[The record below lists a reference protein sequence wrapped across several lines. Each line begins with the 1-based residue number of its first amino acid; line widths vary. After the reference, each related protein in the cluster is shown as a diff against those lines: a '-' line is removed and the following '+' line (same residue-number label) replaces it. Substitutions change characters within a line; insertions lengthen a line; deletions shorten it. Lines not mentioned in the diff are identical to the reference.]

1 MRLVAVMLI
10 AAALAANA
18 FAQTPERMDSAPLVA
33 PFSTAKPGAPL
44 PPGWVPFIIASG
56 KRPTEYR
63 LVEDQGQ
70 TVLQAKAEGAAS
82 ALSSAVKFDV
92 RAAPTIEW
100 RWKVANLIEGADNS
114 VAGKEDSPA
123 RVVLGFDGD
132 RSKFTI
138 LERAGAAVSK
148 NANNGRDLPVS
159 QLIYIWSN
167 HAAVGTIIPN
177 PRTKRV
183 QMVVASSGA
192 AGVGKWQV
200 LSRNVLE
207 DFRRAFGEEPG
218 MLTDVGVLTDTDNTQ
233 SSAEAWYGDIRFV
246 PAR

>member
-1 MRLVAVMLI
+1 MLI

-18 FAQTPERMDSAPLVA
+18 FAQTPERADSAPLVA
-33 PFSTAKPGAPL
+33 PFSSAKPGASL
-44 PPGWVPFIIASG
+44 PPGWVPFIIATG

-70 TVLQAKAEGAAS
+70 TVLQAKAEGAAG
-82 ALSSAVKFDV
+82 ALSSPVKFDV
-92 RAAPTIEW
+92 RAAPMIEW

-114 VAGKEDSPA
+114 VSSKEDSPA

-132 RSKFTI
+132 RSKFTV
-138 LERAGAAVSK
+138 LERASAAVSK
-148 NANNGRDLPVS
+148 SNNNRELPVS

-167 HAAVGTIIPN
+167 HVPVGTIIPN

-192 AGVGKWQV
+192 AGVGKWQT

-218 MLTDVGVLTDTDNTQ
+218 TLTDVGVLTDTDNTQ
-233 SSAEAWYGDIRFV
+233 SSAEAWYGDIRFL

>member
-1 MRLVAVMLI
+1 MLI

-33 PFSTAKPGAPL
+33 PFSTAKPGASL

-63 LVEDQGQ
+63 LVDDQGQ

-82 ALSSAVKFDV
+82 ALSSAVKFDI
-92 RAAPTIEW
+92 RAAPMIEW

-114 VAGKEDSPA
+114 VSSKEDSPA

-132 RSKFTI
+132 RSKLSV
-138 LERAGAAVSK
+138 LERAGASVSK
-148 NANNGRDLPVS
+148 SNNAGRELPVS

-167 HAAVGTIIPN
+167 HVPVGTIIPN

-192 AGVGKWQV
+192 AGVGKWQA

-233 SSAEAWYGDIRFV
+233 SSAEAWYGDIRFL

>member
-1 MRLVAVMLI
+1 MRLPAFMLI

-18 FAQTPERMDSAPLVA
+18 FAQTPERMEGAPLVA
-33 PFSTAKPGAPL
+33 PFSSAKPGATM
-44 PPGWVPFIIASG
+44 PPGWVPFIIAAG

-63 LVEDQGQ
+63 LVDDQGQ
-70 TVLQAKAEGAAS
+70 TVLNAKAEGAAS
-82 ALSSAVKFDV
+82 ALSYGVKFDV
-92 RAAPTIEW
+92 HAAPMLEW

-114 VAGKEDSPA
+114 VSSKEDSPA

-132 RSKFTI
+132 RSKFTV
-138 LERAGAAVSK
+138 LERASAAVSK
-148 NANNGRDLPVS
+148 SANGRDLPFS

-183 QMVVASSGA
+183 QMVVASSGP
-192 AGVGKWQV
+192 AGVGKWQT

-233 SSAEAWYGDIRFV
+233 GSTEAWYGDIRFQ